1 MIQPT
6 TTDGR
11 AALGTGIGSAT
22 NRSATNRSAISSVL
36 IVRPSSLGDIVHA
49 LPVVHD
55 IMQHRAGMSV
65 DWVAEEMFVE
75 LVALN
80 HEVRAVIPVSL
91 RRWRHALLARATW
104 REVAAFRSALRAQR
118 YDVVLDLQEQV
129 KGALIAWLAR
139 GAVHGP
145 DRASIREPAATLAY
159 RRTHRIAPHQHLI
172 DRCRELAGKA
182 FGYKPVGPPRFGL
195 SVAPS
200 DAQSDKLPPAP
211 FAVFVHSTS
220 RDDKLWPEAHWRSL
234 IAHFAKGGLVV
245 LLPSGNAA
253 EAARSERLAHG
264 IVGARAAA
272 RQTLSETA
280 SLLARADLVCGV
292 DTGLVHLAAALGVPT
307 IALFVATDPELAG
320 VARAGGHAR
329 DIGGTGSVPSPEQVI
344 AAAAIMRR
352 TSG

>member
-1 MIQPT
+1 M
-6 TTDGR
+6 
-11 AALGTGIGSAT
+11 
-22 NRSATNRSAISSVL
+22 SSVL

-55 IMQHRAGMSV
+55 IRQHRAGMSV

-80 HEVRAVIPVSL
+80 REVRAVIPVSL

-104 REVAAFRSALRAQR
+104 REIAAFRAALRTQH

-129 KGALIAWLAR
+129 KGALIGWLAR

-145 DRASIREPAATLAY
+145 DRASIREPVATLAY
-159 RRTHRIAPHQHLI
+159 RRKYRIPPRQHLI

-182 FGYKPVGPPRFGL
+182 LGYEPVGPPRFGL
-195 SVAPS
+195 SVARSDARS
-200 DAQSDKLPPAP
+200 DAQLDKLPSAP

-234 IAHFAKGGLVV
+234 IVHFAKGGLVV
-245 LLPSGNAA
+245 LLPSGNTA

-264 IVGARAAA
+264 IVGARVAA
-272 RQTLSETA
+272 RQSLSATA
-280 SLLARADLVCGV
+280 ALLARADLVCGV

-307 IALFVATDPELAG
+307 IALFVVTDPELAG
-320 VARAGGHAR
+320 VARTGGHAR
-329 DIGGTGSVPSPEQVI
+329 DIGGTGTVPSPEQVI
-344 AAAAIMRR
+344 AAAGSIMRR

>member
-1 MIQPT
+1 MS
-6 TTDGR
+6 
-11 AALGTGIGSAT
+11 SAM
-22 NRSATNRSAISSVL
+22 SSVL
-36 IVRPSSLGDIVHA
+36 IIRPSSLGDIVHA

-55 IMQHRAGMSV
+55 IRQHRPGMSV

-80 HEVRAVIPVSL
+80 REVRAVIPVSL

-104 REVAAFRSALRAQR
+104 REIAAFRGTLRAR
-118 YDVVLDLQEQV
+118 HYDVVLDLQEQV
-129 KGALIAWLAR
+129 KGALIGWLAR

-159 RRTHRIAPHQHLI
+159 RRKHRIPPRQHLI

-182 FGYKPVGPPRFGL
+182 LGYEPVGPPRFGL

-200 DAQSDKLPPAP
+200 GESPPSP

-234 IAHFAKGGLVV
+234 IAHFTKGGMAVV
-245 LLPSGNAA
+245 LPSGNAA

-264 IVGARAAA
+264 IVGARVAA
-272 RQTLSETA
+272 RQTLSQTA

-292 DTGLVHLAAALGVPT
+292 DTGLVHLAASLGVPT

-344 AAAAIMRR
+344 AAASAVMRR
-352 TSG
+352 ISG

>member
-1 MIQPT
+1 M
-6 TTDGR
+6 
-11 AALGTGIGSAT
+11 
-22 NRSATNRSAISSVL
+22 SSVL

-55 IMQHRAGMSV
+55 IRRHCAGMDV

-80 HEVRAVIPVSL
+80 REVRAVIPVSL
-91 RRWRHALLARATW
+91 RRWRHAPLARATW
-104 REVAAFRSALRAQR
+104 REVAAFRRALRGRR

-129 KGALIAWLAR
+129 KGALISALAR

-159 RRTHRIAPHQHLI
+159 RRRHRIAPRQHLI

-182 FGYKPVGPPRFGL
+182 LGYEPVGPPRFEL
-195 SVAPS
+195 SVSPT
-200 DAQSDKLPPAP
+200 DKLPPPP

-220 RDDKLWPEAHWRSL
+220 RADKLWPEAHWRSL
-234 IAHFAKGGLVV
+234 IVHFANAGMSV

-264 IVGARAAA
+264 IAGARAAA
-272 RQTLSETA
+272 RQSLAKTA

-307 IALFVATDPELAG
+307 IALFVATDSELAG
-320 VARAGGHAR
+320 VGRAGGHAR
-329 DIGGTGSVPSPEQVI
+329 DIGGPGALPSPEQVI
-344 AAAAIMRR
+344 AAAGAIIHR

>member
-1 MIQPT
+1 M
-6 TTDGR
+6 
-11 AALGTGIGSAT
+11 
-22 NRSATNRSAISSVL
+22 SSVL

-55 IMQHRAGMSV
+55 IRQHRAGMSV
-65 DWVAEEMFVE
+65 DWIAEEMFVE

-80 HEVRAVIPVSL
+80 REVRAVIPVSL
-91 RRWRHALLARATW
+91 RRWRHAPLARATW
-104 REVAAFRSALRAQR
+104 REVAAFSRALRGRR

-129 KGALIAWLAR
+129 KGALIGALAR

-159 RRTHRIAPHQHLI
+159 RRSHRIAPRQHLI

-182 FGYKPVGPPRFGL
+182 IGYEPVGPPRFGL
-195 SVAPS
+195 SVSP
-200 DAQSDKLPPAP
+200 SDKLPPTP

-234 IAHFAKGGLVV
+234 IVHFASAGMTV

-264 IVGARAAA
+264 IAGARVAA
-272 RQTLSETA
+272 RLSLSETA

-307 IALFVATDPELAG
+307 IALFVTTDSELAG
-320 VARAGGHAR
+320 VERAGGHAR
-329 DIGGTGSVPSPEQVI
+329 DIGGTGTLPSPEQVI
-344 AAAAIMRR
+344 DAAGGIMHR

>member
-1 MIQPT
+1 M
-6 TTDGR
+6 
-11 AALGTGIGSAT
+11 
-22 NRSATNRSAISSVL
+22 SSVL

-55 IMQHRAGMSV
+55 IRQHRAGMSI

-75 LVALN
+75 VVALN
-80 HEVRAVIPVSL
+80 REVRAVIPVSL

-104 REVAAFRSALRAQR
+104 HEVALFRRALRARR

-129 KGALIAWLAR
+129 KGAVIAALAR

-145 DRASIREPAATLAY
+145 DRASIREPAATIAY
-159 RRTHRIAPHQHLI
+159 RRKHRIPSRQHLI

-182 FGYKPVGPPRFGL
+182 LGYEPIGPPCFEL

-200 DAQSDKLPPAP
+200 DRLPPAP

-220 RDDKLWPEAHWRSL
+220 RADKLWPEPYWRSL
-234 IAHFAKGGLVV
+234 IAHFANTGMTV
-245 LLPSGNAA
+245 LLPAGNAA

-264 IVGARAAA
+264 IAGARVAA
-272 RQTLSETA
+272 RQSLSETA

-307 IALFVATDPELAG
+307 IALFVATDSELAG
-320 VARAGGHAR
+320 VGRAGEHSR
-329 DIGGTGSVPSPEQVI
+329 DIGGKGTVPSPEQVV
-344 AAAAIMRR
+344 ATAGGIMHR
-352 TSG
+352 TSA

>member
-1 MIQPT
+1 M
-6 TTDGR
+6 
-11 AALGTGIGSAT
+11 
-22 NRSATNRSAISSVL
+22 SSVL

-55 IMQHRAGMSV
+55 IRQHRPGMSL
-65 DWVAEEMFVE
+65 DWVAEETFVE

-80 HEVRAVIPVSL
+80 REVRVVIPVSL

-104 REVAAFRSALRAQR
+104 REIAAFRGTLRAQH

-129 KGALIAWLAR
+129 KGALIGWLAR

-159 RRTHRIAPHQHLI
+159 RRKHRIPPRQHLI

-182 FGYKPVGPPRFGL
+182 LGYEPVGPPRFGL

-200 DAQSDKLPPAP
+200 AESPPAP

-234 IAHFAKGGLVV
+234 IAHFAKGGMVV

-344 AAAAIMRR
+344 AAASAIMRR

>member
-1 MIQPT
+1 M
-6 TTDGR
+6 
-11 AALGTGIGSAT
+11 
-22 NRSATNRSAISSVL
+22 SSVL

-55 IMQHRAGMSV
+55 IRQHRAGMSV

-80 HEVRAVIPVSL
+80 REVRAVIPVSL
-91 RRWRHALLARATW
+91 RRWRHALLTRATW
-104 REVAAFRSALRAQR
+104 REAAAFRGVLRSQR

-129 KGALIAWLAR
+129 KGALIGALAR

-159 RRTHRIAPHQHLI
+159 RRKHRIPPRQHLI

-182 FGYKPVGPPRFGL
+182 LGYKPVGPPRFGL
-195 SVAPS
+195 SVSRPAES
-200 DAQSDKLPPAP
+200 PPAP

-234 IAHFAKGGLVV
+234 IAYFAKTGMAV
-245 LLPSGNAA
+245 LLPSGNAD
-253 EAARSERLAHG
+253 EAARSERLARG
-264 IVGARAAA
+264 IEGARVVA
-272 RQTLSETA
+272 RKSLSETA
-280 SLLARADLVCGV
+280 SLLAPAALVCGV

-307 IALFVATDPELAG
+307 VALFVATDPELAG
-320 VARAGGHAR
+320 VARAGAHAR
-329 DIGGTGSVPSPEQVI
+329 DIGGTGTLPSPEQVI
-344 AAAAIMRR
+344 AAAGRIMR
-352 TSG
+352 SIPG

>member
-1 MIQPT
+1 M
-6 TTDGR
+6 
-11 AALGTGIGSAT
+11 
-22 NRSATNRSAISSVL
+22 SSVL

-55 IMQHRAGMSV
+55 IRQHRAGMSV

-80 HEVRAVIPVSL
+80 REVRTVIPVAL
-91 RRWRHALLARATW
+91 RRWRHALLACATW
-104 REVAAFRSALRAQR
+104 REIAAFRGAVRAQR

-129 KGALIAWLAR
+129 KGALIGLLAR

-145 DRASIREPAATLAY
+145 DRSSIREPAATLAY
-159 RRTHRIAPHQHLI
+159 RRTHRIPARQHLI

-182 FGYKPVGPPRFGL
+182 LGYEPVGPPRFGL
-195 SVAPS
+195 SVARS
-200 DAQSDKLPPAP
+200 DESPPELPLTP
-211 FAVFVHSTS
+211 FAVFIHSTS

-234 IAHFAKGGLVV
+234 IVHFTQAGMAV
-245 LLPSGNAA
+245 LLPSGNAV

-264 IVGARAAA
+264 IVGACVAA
-272 RQTLSETA
+272 RRSLSETA

-307 IALFVATDPELAG
+307 IAVFVATDPKLAG
-320 VARAGGHAR
+320 VARVGGHAR
-329 DIGGTGSVPSPEQVI
+329 DLGGAGMVPSPEQVI
-344 AAAAIMRR
+344 AATGAIMRR
-352 TSG
+352 TSD

>member
-1 MIQPT
+1 M
-6 TTDGR
+6 
-11 AALGTGIGSAT
+11 
-22 NRSATNRSAISSVL
+22 SSVL

-55 IMQHRAGMSV
+55 IRQHRAGMSV

-75 LVALN
+75 LVAL
-80 HEVRAVIPVSL
+80 HRGVRAVIPVSL

-104 REVAAFRSALRAQR
+104 REVAAFRRALRARR

-129 KGALIAWLAR
+129 KGALIGALAR

-145 DRASIREPAATLAY
+145 DRASIREPAATFAY
-159 RRTHRIAPHQHLI
+159 RRTHRIPPRQHLI

-182 FGYKPVGPPRFGL
+182 LGYEPVGPPCFEL
-195 SVAPS
+195 SVAR
-200 DAQSDKLPPAP
+200 SDKLPPAP

-220 RDDKLWPEAHWRSL
+220 RDDKLWPETHWRSL
-234 IAHFAKGGLVV
+234 IVHFANAGMTV

-264 IVGARAAA
+264 IAGARVAA
-272 RQTLSETA
+272 RQSLSETA

-292 DTGLVHLAAALGVPT
+292 DTGLVHLAAALGAPT
-307 IALFVATDPELAG
+307 IALFVSTDSDLAG
-320 VARAGGHAR
+320 VGRVGGHAR
-329 DIGGTGSVPSPEQVI
+329 DMGGTGMVASPEQVV
-344 AAAAIMRR
+344 AAAGEIMHRP
-352 TSG
+352 SD